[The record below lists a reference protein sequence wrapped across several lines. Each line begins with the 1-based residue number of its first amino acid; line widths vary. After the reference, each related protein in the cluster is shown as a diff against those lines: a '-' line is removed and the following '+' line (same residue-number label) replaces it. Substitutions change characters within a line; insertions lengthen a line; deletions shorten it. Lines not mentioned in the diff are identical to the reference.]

1 MKAYIINLKKSV
13 DRKRYMQ
20 EQLEKMLF
28 LSAEFVEAVDA
39 RGMTDKDKNDFF
51 NTELFCKRYV
61 KEVRPG
67 EIGCTLSHQKCYRK
81 LVESREKYTDEPRV
95 ILLSGWYWY
104 LGTKTI
110 KQHYRLARVYDAFL
124 THAYIINREA
134 ASLLIEQRPFITADD
149 WFYIRKKGVKL
160 YAVLPHLLDQNWS
173 GEYPTS
179 INQEE
184 KKRCPGLWKRKIEIC
199 FHSLLLK
206 FLYIIKRF
214 EKA

>member
-81 LVESREKYTDEPRV
+81 LVESREKYALILEDDIV
-95 ILLSGWYWY
+95 IR
-104 LGTKTI
+104 
-110 KQHYRLARVYDAFL
+110 H
-124 THAYIINREA
+124 
-134 ASLLIEQRPFITADD
+134 
-149 WFYIRKKGVKL
+149 
-160 YAVLPHLLDQNWS
+160 
-173 GEYPTS
+173 
-179 INQEE
+179 
-184 KKRCPGLWKRKIEIC
+184 KIDTLVPEI
-199 FHSLLLK
+199 
-206 FLYIIKRF
+206 
-214 EKA
+214 